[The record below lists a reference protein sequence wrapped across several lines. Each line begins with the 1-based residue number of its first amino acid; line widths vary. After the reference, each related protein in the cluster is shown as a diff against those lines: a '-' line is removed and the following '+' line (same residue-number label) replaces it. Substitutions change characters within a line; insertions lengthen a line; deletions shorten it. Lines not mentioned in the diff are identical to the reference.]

1 MEDETVKFEVSM
13 DDEKTLSYILEMV
26 RKSPIIKR
34 VILEFSNV
42 NDKAVLIEKLREFL
56 STNISKTVVV
66 HVKQKQTF

>member
-1 MEDETVKFEVSM
+1 MENETVKFEVSM